1 VESETILAI
10 YLEPWHS
17 DIELFLQRCKNHG
30 DEELKARDLFYL
42 WMPFMEA
49 VRRVWTLCVPY
60 ECLGLS
66 DVYGDE
72 FKQLY
77 ESYETGNKGRKTM
90 NARDLW
96 FQILDA
102 QIDGDAVYRHRTPPT
117 RSPTRKRRHD
127 QVQ

>member
-1 VESETILAI
+1 
-10 YLEPWHS
+10 
-17 DIELFLQRCKNHG
+17 
-30 DEELKARDLFYL
+30 
-42 WMPFMEA
+42 M
-49 VRRVWTLCVPY
+49 
-60 ECLGLS
+60 LGLS

-102 QIDGDAVYRHRTPPT
+102 QMETGTPYIVCKDAANKKSNQKT
-117 RSPTRKRRHD
+117 
-127 QVQ
+127 

>member
-1 VESETILAI
+1 
-10 YLEPWHS
+10 
-17 DIELFLQRCKNHG
+17 
-30 DEELKARDLFYL
+30 
-42 WMPFMEA
+42 M
-49 VRRVWTLCVPY
+49 RV
-60 ECLGLS
+60 S

-102 QIDGDAVYRHRTPPT
+102 DGDGDAVYRL
-117 RSPTRKRRHD
+117 
-127 QVQ
+127 

>member
-1 VESETILAI
+1 MC
-10 YLEPWHS
+10 PH
-17 DIELFLQRCKNHG
+17 
-30 DEELKARDLFYL
+30 
-42 WMPFMEA
+42 
-49 VRRVWTLCVPY
+49 
-60 ECLGLS
+60 ECPALS

-72 FKQLY
+72 LLKQLY
-77 ESYETGNKGRKTM
+77 ESYETGNKAKDVM

-102 QIDGDAVYRHRTPPT
+102 QMETGTPYIVCRTPPT